1 MQACLRAMIISLLG
15 LRTACHVVLW
25 SSLRQCVPDNTSS
38 EAMLNP
44 DIQESR
50 SGSNERLPDVR
61 DIVDYADSIGQ
72 LARIDGADWD
82 IEIGVLAEIFA
93 HSSPGRAPAVLF
105 DKIKGYP
112 PGMRIVSGLHNTCRR
127 LAYSF
132 GFPDSD
138 DPTTLVKAYRD
149 RMKADFRLIPPVAVN

>member
-1 MQACLRAMIISLLG
+1 MSLAIPADASLTGASPCARAGARITTAADAPITNAPRAMPAWLRAMIISLLD

-82 IEIGVLAEIFA
+82 IEIGVLAEIF
-93 HSSPGRAPAVLF
+93 
-105 DKIKGYP
+105 
-112 PGMRIVSGLHNTCRR
+112 
-127 LAYSF
+127 
-132 GFPDSD
+132 
-138 DPTTLVKAYRD
+138 
-149 RMKADFRLIPPVAVN
+149 